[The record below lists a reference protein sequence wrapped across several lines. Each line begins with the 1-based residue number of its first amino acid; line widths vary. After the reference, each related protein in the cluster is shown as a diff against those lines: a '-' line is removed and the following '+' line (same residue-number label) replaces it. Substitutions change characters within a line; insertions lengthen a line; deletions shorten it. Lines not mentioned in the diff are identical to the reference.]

1 MSINTRLELKT
12 TIIHKI
18 FEAGRRSWAQY
29 MGEALVFVWDGSMRG
44 GGPVISILRR
54 FSASVWGAFGLGG
67 LGAGLKFYEV

>member
-1 MSINTRLELKT
+1 
-12 TIIHKI
+12 
-18 FEAGRRSWAQY
+18 
-29 MGEALVFVWDGSMRG
+29 MGEALVFVWDGSMRR

>member
-1 MSINTRLELKT
+1 MS
-12 TIIHKI
+12 
-18 FEAGRRSWAQY
+18 AVYGR
-29 MGEALVFVWDGSMRG
+29 GSSLRVGWLNAVG